1 MKITNNFGAP
11 APLVTLASKSYYT
24 KGKAQFSVTELISPP
39 RIRRLR
45 EKHDEELKQDVT
57 DLLWSLLGSA
67 LHVVAER
74 GETPGWTVEE
84 RLFTTIDGQTI
95 SGQIDAQEET
105 PEGIV
110 IWDYKF
116 TSSFAVMSDKVDWE
130 EQLNLYALL
139 ARLNGK
145 KIAGL
150 KIVAL
155 IRDWSR
161 HKAKSENYPASQIH
175 VVEIPL
181 WDQDTQ
187 MKFITERLDI
197 HQDAHMDFE
206 IKGEL
211 PECSEQERWQTETTY
226 AVKREN
232 RKTAIRVLTDF
243 NQAVELANKEKG
255 YVETR
260 LGEPKRC
267 TGNYCGVAEFC
278 DQYRTY
284 RAHAAQDEREQSH
297 GEEA

>member
-45 EKHDEELKQDVT
+45 EKHDGELKQDVT

-84 RLFTTIDGQTI
+84 RLFTTINGQTI

-181 WDQDTQ
+181 WDQDIQ
-187 MKFITERLDI
+187 MKFITKRLDI
-197 HQDAHMDFE
+197 HQDAYMDFE
-206 IKGEL
+206 LQGEL
-211 PECSEQERWQTETTY
+211 PECNEQERWQTETTY

-255 YVETR
+255 YVEKR
-260 LGEPKRC
+260 FGEPKRC

-284 RAHAAQDEREQSH
+284 RTHVAQDEREQSH